1 MNTTYTT
8 MNSRKYMLFA
18 LLLSTT
24 MVCAQQKKAKPV
36 ARKNAKPAAAAQMT
50 AKQYE
55 IFSNMLP
62 NTQKI
67 FVVDSTVVDKDSVL
81 EAIPLSPKYGK
92 LLSYNSFFDT
102 DTQPNQYVFIN
113 GFANKCYYTEVAGKD
128 SVQHLYMRNKLGDG
142 WDEPHR
148 ISEIDKKL
156 TDMSYPFLSSDGQT
170 LYIAGK
176 SNDALGKR
184 DIYVAKYN
192 ADEGTYFE
200 PENIGLPFN
209 SHDDDFVYV
218 EADAERFAWFATTRR
233 QPAGKAC
240 VYAFVLPEQR
250 TNYDMDDMT
259 DAQIESRAA
268 LMRIRETWPTP
279 EIRKGAL
286 KKLNAIK
293 KETASR
299 VVNDEKVNFVV
310 NDDLVY
316 TDINSFRSNSTRQM
330 YFEVVRLRN
339 DIKNKQMSLEVM
351 RQKYHNAKPNNR
363 ESLTRHILQLEQQ
376 LDDARRMLKET
387 ETDLRNA
394 ENILLKK

>member
-8 MNSRKYMLFA
+8 MNSRKYVLFA

-24 MVCAQQKKAKPV
+24 MVCAQKKAKPV

-50 AKQYE
+50 AKQHE

-92 LLSYNSFFDT
+92 FVSYNSFFDT

-142 WDEPHR
+142 WGEPHR

-218 EADAERFAWFATTRR
+218 EADTERFAWFATTRR

-250 TNYDMDDMT
+250 TNYDTDDMT

-268 LMRIRETWPTP
+268 LMRIRDTWPTP
-279 EIRKGAL
+279 EIRERAQKE
-286 KKLNAIK
+286 LNAIK
-293 KETASR
+293 EEANTR
-299 VVNDEKVNFVV
+299 VAATDKVNFVV
-310 NDDLVY
+310 NDDVVY
-316 TDINSFRSNSTRQM
+316 TDIKSFRSDATRQM
-330 YFEVVRLRN
+330 YYEVMRLQN
-339 DIKNKQMSLEVM
+339 DSKNKQRTLNTLRE
-351 RQKYHNAKPNNR
+351 KYHNTADNNR
-363 ESLTRHILQLEQQ
+363 TALTRDILQLEQQ
-376 LDDARRMLKET
+376 LDEARQQLKRLEAQ
-387 ETDLRNA
+387 LRTA
-394 ENILLKK
+394 ENKLIKK

>member
-1 MNTTYTT
+1 
-8 MNSRKYMLFA
+8 
-18 LLLSTT
+18 
-24 MVCAQQKKAKPV
+24 
-36 ARKNAKPAAAAQMT
+36 
-50 AKQYE
+50 
-55 IFSNMLP
+55 
-62 NTQKI
+62 
-67 FVVDSTVVDKDSVL
+67 
-81 EAIPLSPKYGK
+81 
-92 LLSYNSFFDT
+92 
-102 DTQPNQYVFIN
+102 
-113 GFANKCYYTEVAGKD
+113 
-128 SVQHLYMRNKLGDG
+128 
-142 WDEPHR
+142 
-148 ISEIDKKL
+148 
-156 TDMSYPFLSSDGQT
+156 
-170 LYIAGK
+170 
-176 SNDALGKR
+176 
-184 DIYVAKYN
+184 
-192 ADEGTYFE
+192 
-200 PENIGLPFN
+200 
-209 SHDDDFVYV
+209 
-218 EADAERFAWFATTRR
+218 
-233 QPAGKAC
+233 
-240 VYAFVLPEQR
+240 
-250 TNYDMDDMT
+250 MDDMT

-339 DIKNKQMSLEVM
+339 DIKNKQTSLEVM

>member
-1 MNTTYTT
+1 
-8 MNSRKYMLFA
+8 
-18 LLLSTT
+18 
-24 MVCAQQKKAKPV
+24 
-36 ARKNAKPAAAAQMT
+36 
-50 AKQYE
+50 
-55 IFSNMLP
+55 
-62 NTQKI
+62 
-67 FVVDSTVVDKDSVL
+67 
-81 EAIPLSPKYGK
+81 
-92 LLSYNSFFDT
+92 
-102 DTQPNQYVFIN
+102 
-113 GFANKCYYTEVAGKD
+113 
-128 SVQHLYMRNKLGDG
+128 
-142 WDEPHR
+142 
-148 ISEIDKKL
+148 
-156 TDMSYPFLSSDGQT
+156 
-170 LYIAGK
+170 
-176 SNDALGKR
+176 
-184 DIYVAKYN
+184 
-192 ADEGTYFE
+192 
-200 PENIGLPFN
+200 
-209 SHDDDFVYV
+209 
-218 EADAERFAWFATTRR
+218 
-233 QPAGKAC
+233 
-240 VYAFVLPEQR
+240 
-250 TNYDMDDMT
+250 MDDMT

-310 NDDLVY
+310 NDNLVY

-339 DIKNKQMSLEVM
+339 DIKNKQTSLEVM

>member
-50 AKQYE
+50 AKQHE

-92 LLSYNSFFDT
+92 FVSYNSFFDT

-142 WDEPHR
+142 WGEPHR

-192 ADEGTYFE
+192 ADEILKGVDYALSVDT
-200 PENIGLPFN
+200 
-209 SHDDDFVYV
+209 
-218 EADAERFAWFATTRR
+218 AEF
-233 QPAGKAC
+233 
-240 VYAFVLPEQR
+240 
-250 TNYDMDDMT
+250 
-259 DAQIESRAA
+259 S
-268 LMRIRETWPTP
+268 
-279 EIRKGAL
+279 
-286 KKLNAIK
+286 KL
-293 KETASR
+293 SG
-299 VVNDEKVNFVV
+299 V
-310 NDDLVY
+310 
-316 TDINSFRSNSTRQM
+316 
-330 YFEVVRLRN
+330 
-339 DIKNKQMSLEVM
+339 
-351 RQKYHNAKPNNR
+351 
-363 ESLTRHILQLEQQ
+363 
-376 LDDARRMLKET
+376 
-387 ETDLRNA
+387 
-394 ENILLKK
+394 